1 MYNKMNNIHQSWY
14 PLFNKHSFDLDKLY
28 NSENIIYPSREE
40 IFKVFELDVHDIK
53 ILLLGQDPYHNQ
65 NQANGLSFSVND
77 NVSIPP
83 SLKNI
88 YKEIQNEFPERKY
101 IYKSGNLHRWFKE
114 EKIFLL
120 NASLTVIKNKPAS
133 HMKLWKEFTNDVI
146 QFINNNN
153 SQCIFVLLGNFAK
166 SKQVFISNKHNIII
180 GVHPSPLSAHHGFF
194 DSNIFKLIEEKL
206 HTEINWNI

>member
-14 PLFNKHSFDLDKLY
+14 PLFNKYSFDLDKLY

-53 ILLLGQDPYHNQ
+53 ILLLGQDPYHNP

-88 YKEIQNEFPERKY
+88 YKQIQNDFPERKY

-146 QFINNNN
+146 RFINDNN

-166 SKQVFISNKHNIII
+166 SKQVFISNKHNIIT
-180 GVHPSPLSAHHGFF
+180 GVHPSPLSAHNGFF
-194 DSNIFKLIEEKL
+194 GSNIFKLIEQKL
-206 HTEINWNI
+206 NTEINWNI

>member
-1 MYNKMNNIHQSWY
+1 MNNIHQSWY
-14 PLFNKHSFDLDKLY
+14 PLFNKYSFDLDKLY

-53 ILLLGQDPYHNQ
+53 ILLLGQDPYHNP

-88 YKEIQNEFPERKY
+88 YKQIQNDFPERKY

-146 QFINNNN
+146 RFINDNN

-166 SKQVFISNKHNIII
+166 SKQVFISNKHNIIT
-180 GVHPSPLSAHHGFF
+180 GVHPSPLSAHNGFF
-194 DSNIFKLIEEKL
+194 GSNIFKLIEQKL
-206 HTEINWNI
+206 NTEINWNI